1 MIVLNA
7 KLFKPG
13 HSYAS
18 QANANI
24 TELKNILTELTV
36 KDPMVPEQK
45 QYPSP
50 DWINGRKQGGTVW
63 AREERRKPKT
73 FKL

>member
-1 MIVLNA
+1 MIVINTN
-7 KLFKPG
+7 LFKPG
-13 HSYAS
+13 NSYAS
-18 QANANI
+18 QTNANVA
-24 TELKNILTELTV
+24 ELKKFLTELTV
-36 KDPMVPEQK
+36 AYPMIPEPK
-45 QYPSP
+45 QNPWP